1 MNYKQSTTF
10 IKARLNQSVVSYNYK
25 TYGREGDEVKIIS
38 DRDGVYIVE
47 NRNGERFSVRC
58 EKVDVIHELPT

>member
-1 MNYKQSTTF
+1 M
-10 IKARLNQSVVSYNYK
+10 SYNYK

-38 DRDGVYIVE
+38 DRDGVLIVE